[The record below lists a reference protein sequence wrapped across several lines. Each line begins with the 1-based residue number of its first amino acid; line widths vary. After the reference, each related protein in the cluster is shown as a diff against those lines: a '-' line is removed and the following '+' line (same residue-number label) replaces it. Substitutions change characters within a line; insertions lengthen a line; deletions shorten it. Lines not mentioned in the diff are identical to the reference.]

1 MAFCHLWDA
10 WMKQMHYSNDFLSK
24 FWPNNPIDLVL
35 GSHQTWFLSSFDAD
49 KDREYVDLRCCDRCC
64 QARQIAQS
72 TFLSQLPR
80 LWWNRTKPVYDAR
93 TILTLFRCGSCSGVC
108 LPSTQLA
115 DLASCG
121 FGRFGSGAFDSW
133 LIGFNGTL
141 RDIRAVFRLHVGWV
155 GN

>member
-1 MAFCHLWDA
+1 MVFCHLWDA
-10 WMKQMHYSNDFLSK
+10 WMKQKHCSNDSLSK

-64 QARQIAQS
+64 QARRIAQS
-72 TFLSQLPR
+72 TFLSQPPR

-93 TILTLFRCGSCSGVC
+93 TILTLFRCGSCSGDC

-121 FGRFGSGAFDSW
+121 FGRCGAGAFDSW
-133 LIGFNGTL
+133 IIGFNQDFAGHWCTFL
-141 RDIRAVFRLHVGWV
+141 ASCWV
-155 GN
+155 S